1 MKTEPAE
8 ISNLKAHAERLAK
21 SISLLETALAPEAI
35 AMGITLRANLVAVQN
50 KIKELELKQ
59 V

>member
-1 MKTEPAE
+1 MNTESSE
-8 ISNLKAHAERLAK
+8 IKNLTAHAERLTK
-21 SISLLETALAPEAI
+21 SIALLDTALAPEAI